1 MNLNFHQSCK
11 PLKMNLVLVLVPD
24 VKLQCASVPVITS
37 YGSYSEDMNYLLAI
51 LFTLVKI
58 LFIKGANAFIRPIT
72 SLIGMN
78 LYLFCNDC
86 NNSISSLAK
95 RSSGNTN
102 FSAYKI
108 STCYLITGCRNSCLL
123 IFLYYLQIL

>member
-58 LFIKGANAFIRPIT
+58 LFIKGANAFIRPIS
-72 SLIGMN
+72 SLIGMH

-95 RSSGNTN
+95 RSSGNT
-102 FSAYKI
+102 
-108 STCYLITGCRNSCLL
+108 
-123 IFLYYLQIL
+123 IFLLTKYQLAI